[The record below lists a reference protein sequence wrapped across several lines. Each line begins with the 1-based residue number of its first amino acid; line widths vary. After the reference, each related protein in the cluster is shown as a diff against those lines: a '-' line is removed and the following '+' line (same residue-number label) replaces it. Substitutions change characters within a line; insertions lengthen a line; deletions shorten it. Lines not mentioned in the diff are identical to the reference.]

1 MVTGALKGYSRG
13 DAVCYVNVI
22 DLSAVMATGALALA
36 YRESLS
42 DYLTQER
49 DDNRAKGGFGQGGL
63 LPHGIGDMVS
73 V

>member
-13 DAVCYVNVI
+13 DAVSYVNVI

-42 DYLTQER
+42 DYLPEER
-49 DDNRAKGGFGQGGL
+49 DANRAKGALGRGVCCPMAL
-63 LPHGIGDMVS
+63 VTW
-73 V
+73 